1 MTPCGPVLWTC
12 VRSQSLSPG
21 HLGLLYRERVGSLA
35 FLASHTESLRGAAG
49 AGSPCTVSRYLL
61 SPPNSRHKEEVYENV
76 HSKSKKEE
84 KVKKQRS
91 ADKEKNKGSLKR
103 K

>member
-1 MTPCGPVLWTC
+1 MWARAMDLCEK
-12 VRSQSLSPG
+12 QSLSLG
-21 HLGLLYRERVGSLA
+21 DLGLVYRWRAGSLV
-35 FLASHTESLRGAAG
+35 FLRVLEGLLLL
-49 AGSPCTVSRYLL
+49 GSPCIVSRCLL
-61 SPPNSRHKEEVYENV
+61 SPPNPRHKEEVYENV

-91 ADKEKNKGSLKR
+91 SDKEKNKGSLKR

>member
-1 MTPCGPVLWTC
+1 MWACAVDACG
-12 VRSQSLSPG
+12 RSSLCPG
-21 HLGLLYRERVGSLA
+21 RFGSSVQIVEPLV
-35 FLASHTESLRGAAG
+35 FLASHLRVLEGLAVPPCC
-49 AGSPCTVSRYLL
+49 AGSPCTVSRCLL
-61 SPPNSRHKEEVYENV
+61 SPPHPRHKEEVYENV